1 MESSITKRRIMKR
14 VQNIMNTETI
24 SKFWIIIE
32 LSVCE
37 QASNEVRVRTSGELI
52 DSINNELGTQLWSQ
66 IKQNVKL

>member
-1 MESSITKRRIMKR
+1 MKR

-52 DSINNELGTQLWSQ
+52 DPINNELGTQLWSQ

>member
-37 QASNEVRVRTSGELI
+37 QASNEVKVRTSGELI
-52 DSINNELGTQLWSQ
+52 DPINNELGTQLWSQ

>member
-52 DSINNELGTQLWSQ
+52 DPINNELGTQLWSQ

>member
-1 MESSITKRRIMKR
+1 MESSITKRKIMKR

-37 QASNEVRVRTSGELI
+37 QASNEVKVRTSGELI
-52 DSINNELGTQLWSQ
+52 DPINNELGTQLWSQ